1 MEEGASCCGL
11 DVHKKVVVACLATVV
26 ADGNVQK
33 VVRTFATTTPALL
46 ELADWLSA
54 VHCREVAMEST
65 ASYWKPVFNVLEAQF
80 SVMVVS
86 GYQIKQLR
94 GRKTDVRD
102 AELIVDLLR
111 QGALRPSFVP
121 TRPEREL
128 RELVRYRATLIS
140 ERAAEV
146 NRIQKVLEG
155 ANIKLASVVSDVLGV
170 SGREILHRLAAG
182 ESDPTLLAELARG
195 SLRQKREALAESLQ
209 GQMGQ
214 HQVFMLQEQ
223 LGHLAELEAR
233 IERLSEEVER
243 RLRPF
248 GEMVEHLQTIPGVGR
263 RSAEIIVSEVG
274 LDMSRFPT
282 AGHLASWTGLCP
294 GMKESAGKNRSGR
307 IPHGPVSLKATLVQA
322 AHASARTDTFLGAR
336 YRRLRAR
343 LGPQKAAVAVAHST
357 IVVVYHLLR
366 DGTDYRDYAPS
377 TSQRER
383 EANRHAKRLERLGYK
398 VVIEDVA

>member
-1 MEEGASCCGL
+1 MEGLLASCGL
-11 DVHKKVVVACLATVV
+11 DVHKKVVVACLATPS
-26 ADGNVQK
+26 GNGVETA
-33 VVRTFATTTPALL
+33 VRSFETTTAGLL
-46 ELADWLSA
+46 ELADWLRA
-54 VHCREVAMEST
+54 GHCRDVAMEST
-65 ASYWKPVFNVLEAQF
+65 GSYWKPVHNILEGQF

-128 RELVRYRATLIS
+128 RELVRYRATLVA

-170 SGREILHRLAAG
+170 SGRGILERLAAG
-182 ESDPTLLAELARG
+182 ETDAEQLAELARG
-195 SLRQKREALAESLQ
+195 SLRQKREALADSLR
-209 GQMGQ
+209 GQMGE
-214 HQVFMLQEQ
+214 HQVFMLREQ
-223 LGHLAELEAR
+223 LGHLSELEGR
-233 IERLSEEVER
+233 IKRVSEEIGRRLHPFQERLD
-243 RLRPF
+243 
-248 GEMVEHLQTIPGVGR
+248 HLQTIPGVGLR
-263 RSAEIIVSEVG
+263 AAEIIVSEVG
-274 LDMSRFPT
+274 LDMTRFPS

-294 GMKESAGKNRSGR
+294 GMQESAGKNRSGR
-307 IPHGPVSLKATLVQA
+307 TPHGPVSLKATLVQA

-343 LGPQKAAVAVAHST
+343 LGPQKAAVAVAHSL
-357 IVVVYHLLR
+357 VVVIYHLLR
-366 DGTDYRDYAPS
+366 DDTDYEDYCP
-377 TSQRER
+377 TEGQRER
-383 EANRHAKRLERLGYK
+383 EARRHTRRLERLGYK
-398 VVIEDVA
+398 VTVEQVA